1 MPVPV
6 KKQLRTGP
14 PLSLNPLDRRPAG
27 EVERREGMP
36 EPVRG
41 EPSTQ
46 AKGFTNDAIEGAD
59 SEVVRVQQAPVTA
72 RKDKSLFPEQL
83 RADSR
88 TGRSVRFQSD
98 RALVWPV
105 GVGIFIAEHTFSTD
119 PGVRSYRTGLLPWI
133 MTARR
138 C

>member
-6 KKQLRTGP
+6 EKQLRTGP

-46 AKGFTNDAIEGAD
+46 AKGFTNDAIEGVG
-59 SEVVRVQQAPVTA
+59 SEVVRGQQAPVTA

-83 RADSR
+83 RVDSR

-98 RALVWPV
+98 RVLVC
-105 GVGIFIAEHTFSTD
+105 GQSE
-119 PGVRSYRTGLLPWI
+119 
-133 MTARR
+133 
-138 C
+138 